1 MKIITIEKQFIKLVL
16 FVATV
21 LLMTACEKAVV
32 EEENATSTTSK
43 TSTKSGKV
51 NVTLRVAEFNF
62 VPYTSS
68 HLETSKNT
76 RSVVNITDY
85 CTRLNFVLYKEGKK
99 VESRSQMKENP
110 GFGETTMTLDAGD
123 YQLLVLAHSSK
134 EGNPILTDPENIQF
148 TNKLGYSD
156 TFYYYGNLT
165 VTNEEQ
171 THDILLTRASSLLQ
185 FVITDEFPSEVTHIY
200 FKYTGGSGVLNA
212 VTGYGANVNSQ
223 QEKNASIKGFTA
235 PITFNVWTFLKEDD
249 GWLDVTVEALNAN
262 KQVILSRQFTDIPM
276 HRNTI
281 TEYKGSFFA
290 KEHTLNFTAET
301 EWADTLHLSY

>member
-1 MKIITIEKQFIKLVL
+1 MKIITIEKL
-16 FVATV
+16 FVKLLIVASV

-32 EEENATSTTSK
+32 EEENTTPTTSK

-68 HLETSKNT
+68 YLGISKNT

-85 CTRLNFVLYKEGKK
+85 CTRLNFVIYKEGKK

-123 YQLLVLAHSSK
+123 YQLLVLAHSSI

-165 VTNEEQ
+165 VTNEAQ

-223 QEKNASIKGFTA
+223 QEKKVSIKGFTA
-235 PITFNVWTFLKEDD
+235 PILFKVWTFLKEDD
-249 GWLDVTVEALNAN
+249 GWLDVTVEARNAN
-262 KQVILSRQFTDIPM
+262 EQVLLSRQFADIPM

-301 EWADTLHLSY
+301 EWADTLHLTY

>member
-1 MKIITIEKQFIKLVL
+1 MKIITIEKQFVKLL
-16 FVATV
+16 LIASV

-32 EEENATSTTSK
+32 EEENTTPTTSK

-62 VPYTSS
+62 IPYTSS
-68 HLETSKNT
+68 YLETSKNT

-85 CTRLNFVLYKEGKK
+85 CTHLNFVLYKEGKK

-123 YQLLVLAHSSK
+123 YQLLVLAHSSIG
-134 EGNPILTDPENIQF
+134 GNPTLTNPESIQF
-148 TNKLGYSD
+148 TNLLGYSD

-165 VTNEEQ
+165 VTNEAQ
-171 THDILLTRASSLLQ
+171 THDILITRASSLLQ

-223 QEKNASIKGFTA
+223 QEKKVSIKGFTA
-235 PITFNVWTFLKEDD
+235 PIQFKVWTFLKEDD
-249 GWLDVTVEALNAN
+249 GWLDVTVEARNAN
-262 KQVILSRQFTDIPM
+262 EQVLLSRQFADIPM
-276 HRNTI
+276 HRNVI

-290 KEHTLNFTAET
+290 KDQTLNFTAET

>member
-1 MKIITIEKQFIKLVL
+1 MKIITIEKQFVKLVL

-32 EEENATSTTSK
+32 EEENTMPTTSK

-62 VPYTSS
+62 IPYTSS
-68 HLETSKNT
+68 YLETSKNT

-123 YQLLVLAHSSK
+123 YQLLVLAHSSTD
-134 EGNPILTDPENIQF
+134 GNPVLTNPESIQF
-148 TNKLGYSD
+148 TNQLGYSD

-171 THDILLTRASSLLQ
+171 THDILLTRASSKLL
-185 FVITDEFPSEVTHIY
+185 FVIIDDLPSDVTNVY

-212 VTGYGANVNSQ
+212 VTGYGASVNSR
-223 QEKNASIKGFTA
+223 QEKNATVVGYTS
-235 PITFNVWTFLKEDD
+235 PIEFNVYTFLQGDEGK
-249 GWLDVTVEALNAN
+249 LDVTVEARNAN
-262 KQVILSRQFTDIPM
+262 EQVILSRQFTDIPM
-276 HRNTI
+276 YRNVI